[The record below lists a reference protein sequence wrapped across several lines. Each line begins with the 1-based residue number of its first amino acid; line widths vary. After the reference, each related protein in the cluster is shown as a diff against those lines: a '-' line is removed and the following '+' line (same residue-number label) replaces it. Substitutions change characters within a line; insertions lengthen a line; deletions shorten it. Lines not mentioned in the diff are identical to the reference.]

1 MKKYLIYDA
10 RYYTQP
16 ERAIVMAIYDTKEE
30 AEREKKN
37 YGDDCVVVEED
48 LTPSK

>member
-10 RYYTQP
+10 RYYTEP
-16 ERAIVMAIYDTKEE
+16 ERAIVMAICDTEKE
-30 AEREKKN
+30 AEREKKD

-48 LTPSK
+48 L